1 MRNLAFLRVEFEAIQ
16 ANSTSRSV
24 IPGLLSFSFSLFFNS
39 TFFGRIVK
47 FLIGLLS
54 FCLVLFLWKFLE
66 LHEVALIVNFSCV
79 WLEVS

>member
-39 TFFGRIVK
+39 TFFWPNCEVL
-47 FLIGLLS
+47 FSFWLI
-54 FCLVLFLWKFLE
+54 LFLWKFLE
-66 LHEVALIVNFSCV
+66 LYEVALIVNFSCV